1 MAIPWVEIFIFPGF
15 LFVLGLAILFE
26 QITSRLYSRFSFKPK
41 GSPMFIPIVEHF
53 KLCFKGEKERINTK
67 SVIQSILLLFF
78 LTLSLTSA
86 LILPICVEGEF
97 SSIIGVFNDSS
108 GKTTGIVG
116 IISFEGDLLLLLTI
130 STLIG
135 VLIFFI
141 LWIGEKHSTYEA
153 LKIALTFMLFDIPLF
168 LAFVGPSLVRRS
180 MNISILA
187 EDIRLIAYENRGF
200 GIFLL
205 IPWGALISIFALTFK
220 FDQPYFDRL
229 NSTPDLSIRLPTPKN
244 WKFHVWN
251 TSMRVFEL
259 VLAGV
264 IVSVFLGGS
273 YVPIPILD
281 NYEILGHLLN
291 FLFKLSLVMLITTII
306 KTLIPRLKTN
316 QAINVGFKILAPC
329 ALITVLVVGGTA
341 ALLGIS

>member
-15 LFVLGLAILFE
+15 LFILGLTILFE

-41 GSPMFIPIVEHF
+41 DLPMFIPIIEHF
-53 KLCFKGEKERINTK
+53 KLCFKGEKEQLNIR

-78 LTLSLTSA
+78 LALSLTSA
-86 LILPICVEGEF
+86 LLLPICVEGEL
-97 SSIIGVFNDSS
+97 SSIVGTLWDNP

-116 IISFEGDLLLLLTI
+116 VISFEGDLLLLLTI
-130 STLIG
+130 SVLIS

-141 LWIGEKHSTYEA
+141 FWIGEKHSTYEA

-180 MNISILA
+180 MSISVLA
-187 EDIRLIAYENRGF
+187 EDIRLIAFENRGY

-229 NSTPDLSIRLPTPKN
+229 NSTPDLFIKLPTPKN
-244 WKFHVWN
+244 WKLHVWN
-251 TSMRVFEL
+251 ISMRILEVT
-259 VLAGV
+259 LAGV

-273 YVPIPILD
+273 YIPIPILD
-281 NYEILGHLLN
+281 GYELLGHLLN
-291 FLFKLSLVMLITTII
+291 FLFKLSLVMVVITVI
-306 KTLIPRLKTN
+306 KAIIPRLKTN
-316 QAINVGFKILAPC
+316 QALNVSFKILAPS
-329 ALITVLVVGGTA
+329 ALITVLVVGGVA